1 MIESLFGVIA
11 SIAMSQPAHA
21 DTVAR
26 THLYSLPTA
35 LSVVRPQPPKKR
47 RPESLG
53 VKTTSASAF
62 VADLATGSVLY
73 AKDPHHVQPIAS
85 LTKLVTAMVFL
96 DLKPDL
102 SKTITFVEE
111 DFDHESKPVF
121 KTGEN
126 MTYEDVLRSL
136 MVGSVNA
143 SANAI
148 ARTTLGTEKFVAA
161 MNEKMK
167 KLGLRSPV
175 FVEPSGIDPQN
186 RANAA
191 DVAAIIA
198 TAVSYPEIRKFAGQS
213 EIQIRGRI
221 SNENYKVKSTNL
233 LLSSYLNKKPFTIV
247 TAKTGSLPEAGF
259 CMAQVTR
266 NEAGNQ
272 IVVVELGSNNHF
284 SRFQDV
290 KALTTWAFDTYT
302 WEK

>member
-1 MIESLFGVIA
+1 MIGSVFGFVA

-21 DTVAR
+21 ETLAR
-26 THLYSLPTA
+26 THLYSLPVA
-35 LSVVRPQPPKKR
+35 ANVVRPQPPKKR

-53 VKTTSASAF
+53 VKTTASSAF

-73 AKDPHHVQPIAS
+73 AKNPHHVQPIAS
-85 LTKLVTAMVFL
+85 ITKLVTAMVFL

-102 SKTITFVEE
+102 SKTITFMEE

-121 KTGEN
+121 KVGES
-126 MTYEDVLRSL
+126 MTYEDALRSL
-136 MVGSVNA
+136 LVGSVNA
-143 SANAI
+143 TANAI
-148 ARTTLGTEKFVAA
+148 ARTTLGKEQFVAA

-167 KLGLRSPV
+167 KLGVRSPV
-175 FVEPSGIDPQN
+175 FVEPSGIDAQN
-186 RANAA
+186 RSNAA
-191 DVAAIIA
+191 DVAAIIS
-198 TAVSYPEIRKFAGQS
+198 TAVRYPEIRKFSVLSQVDV
-213 EIQIRGRI
+213 RGKI
-221 SNENYKVKSTNL
+221 SNEGYKVKSTNL
-233 LLSSYLNKKPFTIV
+233 LLSTYLNKKPYTIV
-247 TAKTGSLPEAGF
+247 TAKTGSLPEAGY

-302 WEK
+302 WER